1 MPCAYC
7 GATLSTLPGARNR
20 ATRDHIWPRSR
31 FVQPRAHKV
40 DGLTLVPCCQRCNT
54 DKGHLTIDEWLGQ
67 MPAGDARR
75 ARVEAVRTQAAPQP
89 APKPE
94 GWRLRPA
101 SPPGR

>member
-40 DGLTLVPCCQRCNT
+40 D
-54 DKGHLTIDEWLGQ
+54 HLTIDEWLGQ